1 MVCKRQL
8 TKLLLSIS
16 GLFGAGLI
24 AFSVTSC
31 DGVSQKIKNNIVN
44 KGDGTKFADGYSL
57 NTQVKNALMNKTSS
71 DAFKKTL
78 ADTVIY
84 NWYQNCMNST
94 SLSDR
99 QTYKDN

>member
-1 MVCKRQL
+1 MIAKKQL

-31 DGVSQKIKNNIVN
+31 DGVSQKIKNNLVD

-57 NTQVKNALMNKTSS
+57 SDEVKKALLDKSS
-71 DAFKKTL
+71 TDAMKKTL
-78 ADTVIY
+78 A
-84 NWYQNCMNST
+84 NSV
-94 SLSDR
+94 L
-99 QTYKDN
+99 YK